1 MDIHLFSPLGEI
13 YAHLVLKLKPLTK
26 KKMYQFIRFLT
37 GSNYISP
44 TYVQELKKYINKN

>member
-26 KKMYQFIRFLT
+26 KNVPIHPLFNGFKL
-37 GSNYISP
+37 YISHVCAG
-44 TYVQELKKYINKN
+44 TKKIYK